1 MRAARTDAN
10 HAAENVTL
18 TLPWP
23 PKELNPNAR
32 MHYMALAKYKK
43 TYRAA
48 CAWQAVAQG
57 IGRMKAK
64 RLDVQ
69 LTFYPPNRRA
79 RDADNCLA
87 AMKSGLDGLAD
98 VLGVDDSKWRITF
111 EMADTIGG
119 MVKVEVK
126 NESAIRAARTMG

>member
-1 MRAARTDAN
+1 
-10 HAAENVTL
+10 
-18 TLPWP
+18 
-23 PKELNPNAR
+23 
-32 MHYMALAKYKK
+32 
-43 TYRAA
+43 
-48 CAWQAVAQG
+48 
-57 IGRMKAK
+57 
-64 RLDVQ
+64 VQ